1 MKQNKY
7 NPNFHSGLFRNRIE
21 IIHVAITEDEL
32 GNQIEKEQTFKSV
45 WAMIKTLKGSEYLK
59 AAAVQA
65 TKIYRFVIHYTPGI
79 TNDMK
84 VLYDGRTFDII
95 EPPTNDDEMDRTL
108 TIIAKER
115 VKNG

>member
-7 NPNFHSGLFRNRIE
+7 NPNFHRGLFRNRIE
-21 IIHVAITEDEL
+21 IVHTVITEDEL
-32 GNQIEKEQTFKSV
+32 GNQIEEEQVFKSA

-84 VLYDGRTFDII
+84 VLFDGRTFEII
-95 EPPTNDDEMDRTL
+95 EPPTNDDEMDKTL

-115 VKNG
+115 V

>member
-1 MKQNKY
+1 MKPFKY
-7 NPNFHSGLFRNRIE
+7 NPNKHTGMFRNRIE
-21 IIHVAITEDEL
+21 IVHTSIVEDDL
-32 GNQIEKEQTFKSV
+32 GNQIESEETYKMA

-84 VLYDGRTFDII
+84 VLFDGRIFDII

-115 VKNG
+115 VKK

>member
-7 NPNFHSGLFRNRIE
+7 NPNTHSGKFRNRIS
-21 IIHVAITEDEL
+21 IIEMIDTEDEL
-32 GNQIEKEQTFKSV
+32 GNQEEVEQEFTRA

-59 AAAVQA
+59 TAAVRA
-65 TKIYRFVIHYTPGI
+65 EKIYRFIIHYTPGV
-79 TNDMK
+79 TNKMIVK
-84 VLYDGRTFDII
+84 YDNRIFDVI

-115 VKNG
+115 S

>member
-7 NPNFHSGLFRNRIE
+7 NPNFHSGLFRHRISIVE
-21 IIHVAITEDEL
+21 MVDVEDEL
-32 GNQIEKEQTFKSV
+32 GNQLEDEQEFKKA

-59 AAAVQA
+59 AAAVRA
-65 TKIYRFVIHYTPGI
+65 EKVYRFIIHYTPGI
-79 TNDMK
+79 TNKMIIK
-84 VLYDGRTFDII
+84 YKGRTFDII

-115 VKNG
+115 T

>member
-7 NPNFHSGLFRNRIE
+7 NPNTHSGKFRNRISIVE
-21 IIHVAITEDEL
+21 MVDTEDEL
-32 GNQIEKEQTFKSV
+32 GNQIERPREVTKA

-59 AAAVQA
+59 AAAVRA
-65 TKIYRFVIHYTPGI
+65 EKTYRFIIHYTPGI
-79 TNDMK
+79 TNKMVVK
-84 VLYDGRTFDII
+84 YDKRTFDII

-115 VKNG
+115 S

>member
-1 MKQNKY
+1 MKPFKY
-7 NPNFHSGLFRNRIE
+7 NPNKHTGMFRNRIE
-21 IIHVAITEDEL
+21 IVYTVIAEDEL
-32 GNQIEKEQTFKSV
+32 SNQIERDEKFIDA

-84 VLYDGRTFDII
+84 VSFDGRTFDII
-95 EPPTNDDEMDRTL
+95 EPPTNDDEMDKTL

>member
-7 NPNFHSGLFRNRIE
+7 NPNFHTGLFRNRISIVE
-21 IIHVAITEDEL
+21 MIDTEDEL
-32 GNQIEKEQTFKSV
+32 GNQIEEPKEVTKA

-59 AAAVQA
+59 AAAVRA
-65 TKIYRFVIHYTPGI
+65 DKIYRFIIHFTPDI
-79 TNDMK
+79 TSKMIVK
-84 VLYDGRTFDII
+84 YDKRTFDII

-115 VKNG
+115 S

>member
-1 MKQNKY
+1 MKPFKY
-7 NPNFHSGLFRNRIE
+7 NSNNHTGMFRNRIE
-21 IIHVAITEDEL
+21 IVHTDITEDEL
-32 GNQIEKEQTFKSV
+32 GNQIEEERVFKSA

-84 VLYDGRTFDII
+84 VIYEGRTFEII

-115 VKNG
+115 V

>member
-21 IIHVAITEDEL
+21 IMRVETTEDEL
-32 GNQIEKEQTFKSV
+32 GNQVEVEQIFRSA

-95 EPPTNDDEMDRTL
+95 EPPTNDDEMDKTL

-115 VKNG
+115 A